1 MISWSSGPLLGHA
14 EAGIASALVGLRT
27 SVVAGGVMCVAGS
40 LVLVAL
46 LPRLWSYDAR
56 EGATAWPEELI
67 EAR

>member
-1 MISWSSGPLLGHA
+1 MISWSSGPLLGNA

-40 LVLVAL
+40 LVLAGL
-46 LPRLWSYDAR
+46 LPRLWAYDAR
-56 EGATAWPEELI
+56 DGARPAEELI